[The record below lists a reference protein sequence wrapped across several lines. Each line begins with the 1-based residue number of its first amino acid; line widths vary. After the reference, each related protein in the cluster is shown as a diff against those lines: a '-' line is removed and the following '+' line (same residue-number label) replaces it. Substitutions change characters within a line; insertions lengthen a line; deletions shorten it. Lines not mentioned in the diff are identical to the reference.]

1 METIITTDRLL
12 LRQMNQT
19 DFTDLC
25 EMLQDA
31 DVMYAWEHTFS
42 ALQVQEWLDRQLD
55 RYENAGVGYWVAMD
69 KETGDIIGQ
78 MGLVWADIN
87 GENVLELAY
96 MLKKTFW
103 NKGFAVEG
111 GRACLDYAFKIMG
124 VGKVYAPIRPEN
136 KRSRNVVE
144 KLCFEV
150 CGEHVIHY
158 NGKDML
164 HLVYVKDAS

>member
-12 LRQMNQT
+12 LRQMNQN
-19 DFTDLC
+19 DFADLC

-42 ALQVQEWLDRQLD
+42 APQVQEWLDRQLEK
-55 RYENAGVGYWVAMD
+55 YENTGVGFWAATD
-69 KETGDIIGQ
+69 KITGDMIGQ

-111 GRACLDYAFKIMG
+111 SRACLDYAFKIMG
-124 VGKVYAPIRPEN
+124 VGKVCAPIRPEN
-136 KRSRNVVE
+136 KMSETWLKSWVLKCV
-144 KLCFEV
+144 
-150 CGEHVIHY
+150 
-158 NGKDML
+158 
-164 HLVYVKDAS
+164 ASILYTIMAKTCCT